1 MRRLT
6 ERANAS
12 DTIETHAGSPAAR
25 ARSLA
30 RTLLRGSAPVRG
42 AVVAGGLAG
51 FVSAGIGSRVVM
63 RIIAVLDHDHDGV
76 LTDSRATVGEISLG
90 GTFSLLALGT
100 VFGVIG
106 GLMYLGL
113 RRWLWVSPAWRGVL
127 FGAVTL
133 VTIGQL
139 LFDSMSLDLQ
149 IFEPVGVVLVLF
161 VALFFINGLIVA
173 PLTDRIHPEPDYATG
188 RRMPRIAIGMLAIV
202 SLVGLALTAGTFRT
216 IVGDAGTCYSAVG
229 GGEGCAVLERDV
241 VR

>member
-1 MRRLT
+1 M
-6 ERANAS
+6 S
-12 DTIETHAGSPAAR
+12 DTIEMHAGSVRARPPSRAR
-25 ARSLA
+25 A
-30 RTLLRGSAPVRG
+30 LLRGSAPVRG
-42 AVVAGGLAG
+42 AAVAGALAG

-63 RIIAVLDHDHDGV
+63 RIIAVLDDDHDGV
-76 LTDSRATVGEISLG
+76 LTDSSATVGEFSFG

-100 VFGVIG
+100 VFGVIA

-113 RRWLWVSPAWRGVL
+113 RRWLWVSPAWRGIV
-127 FGAVTL
+127 FGPLTL

-149 IFEPVGVVLVLF
+149 IFEPIAVVLVLF
-161 VALFFINGLIVA
+161 VALFLINGLILA

-202 SLVGLALTAGTFRT
+202 ALLGLALTVDTFRT

-229 GGEGCAVLERDV
+229 GGEGCAVFEREIV
-241 VR
+241 P